1 MSSRILGILLFLV
14 ALLLFATLDASAKYL
29 TAFFT
34 VPFIVWARY
43 ASHLTLMLVAIA
55 PSHGRDLI
63 VTKRPIAMILRGL
76 LLLGLTLC
84 SQTAFR
90 LLPLAETTAI
100 IFTNPLLVSL
110 LAVPML
116 GETITRRHW
125 LALGTGFIG
134 VVLITRPGSN
144 LDPLGVASALGAA
157 VCYALYQILT
167 RRLSDS
173 EPPLRQLFYTAL
185 IGTLGMCLVLPEH
198 WPGTLPTLSQA
209 LLLVALG
216 IFGGTGHFLL
226 IRALRETPASTLAPL
241 HYVQVAWATLLGWF
255 IFGDF
260 PDLLARLGILII
272 AASGLSLVL
281 GQRKSA

>member
-1 MSSRILGILLFLV
+1 MSSRTLGILLFIV

-29 TAFFT
+29 TAFYT

-43 ASHLTLMLVAIA
+43 ASHLVLMLATVA
-55 PSHGRDLI
+55 PSHGRALI
-63 VTKRPIAMILRGL
+63 VTTRPIAMVLRGL

-90 LLPLAETTAI
+90 LMPLAEATAI
-100 IFTNPLLVSL
+100 IFTNPLLISL
-110 LAVPML
+110 LAGPML
-116 GETITRRHW
+116 GESITRRHW
-125 LALGTGFIG
+125 LALLAGFTG
-134 VVLITRPGSN
+134 VVLITRPGST
-144 LDPLGVASALGAA
+144 LDPLGVAAALGSA

-185 IGTLGMCLVLPEH
+185 IGTLGMSLVLPEH
-198 WPGTLPTLSQA
+198 WPSAVPTASQA

-216 IFGGTGHFLL
+216 ACGGTGHFLL
-226 IRALRETPASTLAPL
+226 IRALREAPASTLAPL
-241 HYVQVAWATLLGWF
+241 HYVQVAWATLLGW
-255 IFGDF
+255 IVFGDF
-260 PDLLARLGILII
+260 PDLLARLGILVI

-281 GQRKSA
+281 WRKKGS